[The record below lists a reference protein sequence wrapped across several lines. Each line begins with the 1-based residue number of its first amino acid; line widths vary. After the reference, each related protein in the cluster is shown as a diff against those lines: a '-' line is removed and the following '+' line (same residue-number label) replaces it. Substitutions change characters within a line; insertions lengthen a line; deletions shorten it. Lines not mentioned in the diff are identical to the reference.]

1 MLGCPGFNLARHTVK
16 AFGEHRAQRPA
27 RAVTREHVKVMNVN
41 VGIAVRGTDFRR
53 VDVVEPVVGDDLA
66 GHVENEAAQAVALV
80 GVGVDAPVKLIEVLV
95 DGTFHIDPAF
105 FGVTALGALFAVND
119 VGPECGE
126 VP

>member
-1 MLGCPGFNLARHTVK
+1 MLGCPGFNLARHTIK

-27 RAVTREHVKVMNVN
+27 RKVMNVN

-80 GVGVDAPVKLIEVLV
+80 GVGVDAPVELIEVLV
-95 DGTFHIDPAF
+95 DGTFHIDPAL